1 MAAAQG
7 KARAACIEASGAV
20 ESASAMLEEARSKEP
35 HDYVARL
42 LANGNAGDPVD
53 LVAVAQRKCTDAN
66 RQLDLAR
73 AGEAALAEGITRAEN
88 AVSFAAIRLDS
99 ALQEALGAAPEIATR
114 SGTRASGPTGPLAAP
129 TSSSTR
135 PPTPIPARA
144 AKSCSNTVGRSP
156 SREAVSQRTT

>member
-99 ALQEALGAAPEIATR
+99 ALQEALGAAPEIATLFAKWD
-114 SGTRASGPTGPLAAP
+114 SAVAQLGDVHRAITAVAGKT
-129 TSSSTR
+129 
-135 PPTPIPARA
+135 
-144 AKSCSNTVGRSP
+144 RSP
-156 SREAVSQRTT
+156 VCFGLKPRRLSADSAYGSAEILA